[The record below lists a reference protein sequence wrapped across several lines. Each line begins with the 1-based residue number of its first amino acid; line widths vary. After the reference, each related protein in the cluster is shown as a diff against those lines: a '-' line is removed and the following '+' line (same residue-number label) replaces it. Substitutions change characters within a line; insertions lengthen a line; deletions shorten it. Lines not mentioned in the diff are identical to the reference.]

1 MDVVY
6 ICKNGENEE
15 LKYSIRSVV
24 KNLKFDNLWVVGG
37 KPDWYVGN
45 HIPIP
50 QDKAKYA
57 NARKNL
63 NAIAN
68 CEEISESFILMND
81 DFYIINKVK
90 EIPYMHGG
98 SLKAKVELYKSLS
111 GMTSY
116 VSMLNST
123 FISLSRNAKKE
134 VLDYELHV
142 PMVMEKEKLKKVL
155 NHKDFWRSRYG
166 NTFNV
171 GGIEMQDVKVYIE
184 GSLVKKSYDV
194 DNLIYD
200 YISSSDDS
208 FDLIKAKILETMF
221 SKKTNYEAGD

>member
-1 MDVVY
+1 
-6 ICKNGENEE
+6 
-15 LKYSIRSVV
+15 
-24 KNLKFDNLWVVGG
+24 
-37 KPDWYVGN
+37 
-45 HIPIP
+45 
-50 QDKAKYA
+50 
-57 NARKNL
+57 
-63 NAIAN
+63 
-68 CEEISESFILMND
+68 MND

-90 EIPYMHGG
+90 DIPYMHGG
-98 SLKAKVELYKSLS
+98 SLKEKLELYKNLS

-116 VSMLNST
+116 ASMLNST
-123 FISLSRNAKKE
+123 LISLSRNAKKE

-184 GSLVKKSYDV
+184 GSLAKKSYDV
-194 DNLIYD
+194 DNLVYD

-208 FDLIKAKILETMF
+208 FELVKAKVLNFRFIN
-221 SKKTNYEAGD
+221 KTNYEISDLP